1 MGQSVRRRGRIRFRL
16 ATTQSGKAV
25 PMRPVLYI
33 RMSASHPS
41 GSQPDPTSRFE
52 RLEEA
57 LMFTDR
63 RCEDLATQVLTL
75 SRALER
81 AERRIAELEQHH
93 RALALHTQEHP
104 GHQPPPGELPLTAE
118 LTAELPEELLERLP
132 NENEKPPHW

>member
-1 MGQSVRRRGRIRFRL
+1 MHRVR
-16 ATTQSGKAV
+16 SGKAE
-25 PMRPVLYI
+25 PIRPVLCI
-33 RMSASHPS
+33 RMSSSHPS
-41 GSQPDPTSRFE
+41 GSRPDPTSRLE

-104 GHQPPPGELPLTAE
+104 GHQPPVGEMP
-118 LTAELPEELLERLP
+118 LPEELLERMP